1 MAKASHRASN
11 RSASRCL
18 RHKAAALA
26 CIALAGCSTV
36 GGTRDDGNDD
46 PLEPMNR
53 VVFNA
58 NDVVDTNVIRP
69 LADGYRRIVPEAVR
83 DAIRACLDNLQ
94 EPRIFVNNV
103 LQFRLDAAAVTLAR
117 FSFNST
123 FGLAGL
129 IDVASPN
136 GLARQTGD
144 FGQTL
149 YRWGVGS
156 GPYLVLPFFGPSN
169 FRDAFGF
176 GMDIVAMPPALLLD
190 DGTGIWINA
199 GVYVLSGFDLR
210 SRNIE
215 QLDQIKANSL
225 DYYAQF
231 RSIARQYREAQL
243 RAARGL
249 ADEPEELLD
258 PEAPA
263 E

>member
-1 MAKASHRASN
+1 M
-11 RSASRCL
+11 
-18 RHKAAALA
+18 
-26 CIALAGCSTV
+26 
-36 GGTRDDGNDD
+36 GGARDGGNDD
-46 PLEPMNR
+46 PLEPVNR
-53 VVFNA
+53 AVFNA
-58 NDVVDTNVIRP
+58 NDVIDTNVIRP
-69 LADGYRRIVPEAVR
+69 IAEGYRRFVPQAVR
-83 DAIRACLDNLQ
+83 DTVRACLDNLQ

-103 LQFRLDAAAVTLAR
+103 LQLRLDAAAVTLTR

-129 IDVASPN
+129 FDVASPN
-136 GLARQTGD
+136 GLPRQTGD

-156 GPYLVLPFFGPSN
+156 GPYLVLPLFGPSN

-176 GMDIVAMPPALLLD
+176 GVDLVTTPPALLLD
-190 DGTGIWINA
+190 GGTGIWINA
-199 GVYVLSGFDLR
+199 GVYVFSGFDLR

-231 RSIARQYREAQL
+231 RSIARQHREAQL
-243 RAARGL
+243 RAARGIT
-249 ADEPEELLD
+249 DEPDELPD

-263 E
+263 Q

>member
-1 MAKASHRASN
+1 
-11 RSASRCL
+11 
-18 RHKAAALA
+18 
-26 CIALAGCSTV
+26 
-36 GGTRDDGNDD
+36 
-46 PLEPMNR
+46 MNR

-69 LADGYRRIVPEAVR
+69 MAQGYRRFVPDAVR
-83 DAIRACLDNLQ
+83 NAIRACLDNLQ

-103 LQFRLDAAAVTLAR
+103 LQLRLEAAAVTLAR

-129 IDVASPN
+129 FDVASGN
-136 GLARQTGD
+136 GLPRQTGD

-169 FRDAFGF
+169 FRDALGF
-176 GMDIVAMPPALLLD
+176 AVDLVTTPPALLLE

-199 GVYVLSGFDLR
+199 GVYVFSGFDLR
-210 SRNIE
+210 SRNIVE
-215 QLDQIKANSL
+215 LDQIKANSL
-225 DYYAQF
+225 DHYAQF
-231 RSIARQYREAQL
+231 RSIARQYRDAQL

-249 ADEPEELLD
+249 VDEPDELLD

-263 E
+263 K

>member
-1 MAKASHRASN
+1 M
-11 RSASRCL
+11 
-18 RHKAAALA
+18 
-26 CIALAGCSTV
+26 
-36 GGTRDDGNDD
+36 GGTRDDGNND

-53 VVFNA
+53 VVFHA
-58 NDVVDTNVIRP
+58 NDVVDTRVIRP

-103 LQFRLDAAAVTLAR
+103 LQLRFEAAAVTLVR

-129 IDVASPN
+129 FDVASPN

-176 GMDIVAMPPALLLD
+176 GVDLVAMPPALVVD
-190 DGTGIWINA
+190 EGVWINV

-215 QLDQIKANSL
+215 QLDHVKSNSL

-231 RSIARQYREAQL
+231 RSITRQYREAQL
-243 RAARGL
+243 RAARGISQEP
-249 ADEPEELLD
+249 DELID
-258 PEAPA
+258 PEAPTK
-263 E
+263 